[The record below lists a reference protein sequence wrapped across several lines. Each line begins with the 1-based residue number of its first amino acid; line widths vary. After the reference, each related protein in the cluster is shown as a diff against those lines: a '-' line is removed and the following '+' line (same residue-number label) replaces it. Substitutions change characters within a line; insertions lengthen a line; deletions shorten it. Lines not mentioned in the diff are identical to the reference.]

1 MRKNLLLPEP
11 YFFFLT
17 ATVWEM
23 CLLVALRISA
33 CRCFVVSTVPFS
45 NSLQNLSLDLKLFF

>member
-11 YFFFLT
+11 YFFLT

-45 NSLQNLSLDLKLFF
+45 NSLQNLSLDLKLFL